1 MWTWA
6 SRKGYAEIMI
16 LVVLE
21 SQRMLL
27 MIDIY
32 PQLSRTILWLSV
44 LDITYQGSTFSVQ
57 QGGFLERCLLF
68 GEECWWTN
76 MTSLEPCSSKISRE
90 NTVIV
95 WMEVIYLKGV
105 RRVMLHIESAIR
117 RGIMRMR
124 IRVNLQRTNVN
135 LWDQN
140 IEKSKLSL
148 G

>member
-32 PQLSRTILWLSV
+32 PQLSRTILWLRV

-57 QGGFLERCLLF
+57 QGGFPERCLLL
-68 GEECWWTN
+68 GEEC
-76 MTSLEPCSSKISRE
+76 
-90 NTVIV
+90 
-95 WMEVIYLKGV
+95 
-105 RRVMLHIESAIR
+105 
-117 RGIMRMR
+117 
-124 IRVNLQRTNVN
+124 
-135 LWDQN
+135 
-140 IEKSKLSL
+140 
-148 G
+148 